1 MFDSCVHLQDRT
13 TERENETY
21 LWWEGEGGVGVD
33 IKGEEYKGKQ
43 REMTGRTKLEF
54 RATLGLGSR
63 PVGYCSGGPADFT
76 GL

>member
-1 MFDSCVHLQDRT
+1 MR
-13 TERENETY
+13 
-21 LWWEGEGGVGVD
+21 GEGGARRKGEGGDQRVD

-54 RATLGLGSR
+54 QATLGLGSR
-63 PVGYCSGGPADFT
+63 PVGYCSDGPADFT